1 MPNWCYS
8 NITIYHNDEE
18 KLKAFYDKIEEWR
31 KKPFKQNDFDKYSKG
46 WLGNI
51 VGNSGLAKWKKVGER
66 KDFVPN
72 INCRGSI
79 QTLELD
85 NRRILITTETA
96 WCPMMQMWQKL
107 CDKYLPDA
115 EIFYMAEEPGC
126 GLFETNDPD
135 VIGMY
140 YIDIW
145 EPPEEFEDEESVYEA
160 EGDETIEFLQRVLK
174 TEESNIDNL
183 IKMADDI
190 EEPWFSVHRWEAA
203 DISNCE

>member
-18 KLKAFYDKIEEWR
+18 KLKAFFDKIEEWR
-31 KKPFKQNDFDKYSKG
+31 KNPFKTNDFDKYSMG

-51 VGNSGLAKWKKVGER
+51 VGNAGLAEWKKVGER
-66 KDFVPN
+66 EDFVPN
-72 INCRGSI
+72 ISCRGSI

-85 NRRILITTETA
+85 NHRILITTETA

-115 EIFYMAEEPGC
+115 EIFYTAEEPGC

-145 EPPEEFEDEESVYEA
+145 EPPEEFENEEPEYEA
-160 EGDETIEFLQRVLK
+160 EEDYTIEFLQRVLK
-174 TEESNIDNL
+174 TDESNIDKL
-183 IKMADDI
+183 IKMADEAD
-190 EEPWFSVHRWEAA
+190 WLSVHRWEAA
-203 DISNCE
+203 DISYCE